1 MATWSPAPAINTEQI
16 SFYALFQNQPQA
28 AFIKDSFML
37 QHLDYPG
44 LKTNWSVWGGRES
57 KILNLIGLSKEAE
70 FHFPLKI
77 D

>member
-1 MATWSPAPAINTEQI
+1 
-16 SFYALFQNQPQA
+16 
-28 AFIKDSFML
+28 ML

-44 LKTNWSVWGGRES
+44 LETNWYVCVWGED

-70 FHFPLKI
+70 FHLPPEI